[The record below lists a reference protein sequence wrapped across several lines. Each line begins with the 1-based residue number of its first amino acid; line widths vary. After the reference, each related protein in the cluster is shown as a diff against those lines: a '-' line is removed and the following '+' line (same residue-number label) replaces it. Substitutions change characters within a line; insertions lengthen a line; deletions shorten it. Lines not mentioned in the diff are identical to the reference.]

1 MEDVF
6 TVHSKSVGVDEKN
19 AFLELN
25 NIIESPF
32 VTTINISRVAHTK
45 WQELSFNSGTSST
58 TKSLPLTCLLYF
70 PSLTVINEKF
80 Q

>member
-1 MEDVF
+1 MWFAAMNSSIILMEDVF

-19 AFLELN
+19 VFLELN

-45 WQELSFNSGTSST
+45 
-58 TKSLPLTCLLYF
+58 
-70 PSLTVINEKF
+70 
-80 Q
+80 

>member
-19 AFLELN
+19 VFLELN

-45 WQELSFNSGTSST
+45 
-58 TKSLPLTCLLYF
+58 
-70 PSLTVINEKF
+70 
-80 Q
+80 